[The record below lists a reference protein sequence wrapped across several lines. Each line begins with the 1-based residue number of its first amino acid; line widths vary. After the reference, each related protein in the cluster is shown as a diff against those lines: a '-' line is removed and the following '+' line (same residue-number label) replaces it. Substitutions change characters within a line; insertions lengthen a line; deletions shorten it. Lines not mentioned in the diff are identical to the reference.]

1 MFWQKF
7 IILLGLLT
15 VSTISFADEPTV
27 AKNVDVI
34 KIAPTTFK
42 QSVQLI
48 GTVNAKYNTVLKA
61 KVTGNL
67 EYIAEAGTAVKQGQ
81 DLVLIENNQAIKS
94 YELTKN
100 AAEVAKDKYDR
111 LQKLDK
117 SGYVSKNDLNTAHQ
131 QWIEAQK
138 QVQAAKTAYDSNV
151 MTAPF
156 DGIVGVAKFRPGAQ
170 VNQGDELLVL
180 YKPDEIVVDLNIPEK
195 VVSKVAIGQKVLID
209 GKDFQISSVQ
219 KFIDQKTHMAPA
231 IIKYPCPSC
240 IIGSSI
246 NVDVIIYENPNAIT
260 VPHYAITSKNKE
272 ESVFKII
279 DNKAKL
285 TKITASNSDKGLVEI
300 SAGVSE
306 GDLIVIKGMQ
316 KLQDGESV
324 NPTIV
329 NQNESN

>member
-1 MFWQKF
+1 MFWRKF

-15 VSTISFADEPTV
+15 IATISRADEPAV

-48 GTVNAKYNTVLKA
+48 GTVNAKYHTVLKA
-61 KVTGNL
+61 KTTGNL
-67 EYIAEAGTAVKQGQ
+67 EYIAEAGITVKQGQ

-100 AAEVAKDKYDR
+100 AAEVARNKYER

-117 SGYVSKNDLNTAHQ
+117 SGLVSKNDLNAAQQ
-131 QWIEAQK
+131 QWLEAQK
-138 QVQAAKTAYDSNV
+138 QVQAAKTVYDSNV

-195 VVSKVAIGQKVLID
+195 VVSKIAIGQRVLIE
-209 GKDFQISSVQ
+209 GKEFQISSVQ

-231 IIKYPCPSC
+231 VIKYPCPSC

-246 NVDVIIYENPNAIT
+246 NVDVIIYENSKAIT

-272 ESVFKII
+272 ESIFKII

-285 TKITASNSDKGLVEI
+285 TKIIPSNTDKGLVEI
-300 SAGVSE
+300 SSGISE
-306 GDLIVIKGMQ
+306 GDLVVVKGMQ
-316 KLQDGESV
+316 KLQDGEAV
-324 NPTIV
+324 NPTII
-329 NQNESN
+329 NKNESN

>member
-1 MFWQKF
+1 MLWRNF

-15 VSTISFADEPTV
+15 ASTISFADEPTV

-34 KIAPTTFK
+34 KIAPTPFK

-48 GTVNAKYNTVLKA
+48 GTVNAKYNTILKA

-67 EYIAEAGTAVKQGQ
+67 EYIAEAGVAVKQGE

-100 AAEVAKDKYDR
+100 AVDVARNKYER

-117 SGYVSKNDLNTAHQ
+117 SGLIKKDDLSAAQQ
-131 QWIEAQK
+131 QWLEAQK

-180 YKPDEIVVDLNIPEK
+180 YKPDEIVTDPNIPEK
-195 VVSKVAIGQKVLID
+195 IVSKVAIGQKVLID
-209 GKDFQISSVQ
+209 GKEFQISSVQ

-231 IIKYPCPSC
+231 VIKYPCPNC

-246 NVDVIIYENPNAIT
+246 NVDVVVYENPKAIT

-272 ESVFKII
+272 ESVFKIV

-300 SAGVSE
+300 ASGISE
-306 GDLIVIKGMQ
+306 GDLVVVKGMQ
-316 KLQDGESV
+316 KLKDDEAV
-324 NPTIV
+324 NPTII
-329 NQNESN
+329 NKNESN

>member
-7 IILLGLLT
+7 IIMLGLLAI
-15 VSTISFADEPTV
+15 STSSFADEPAV

-42 QSVQLI
+42 QSIQLI
-48 GTVNAKYNTVLKA
+48 GTVNAKYHTVLKA
-61 KVTGNL
+61 KTTGNL
-67 EYIAEAGTAVKQGQ
+67 EYIAEAGVTVKQGQ

-94 YELTKN
+94 YEITKN

-111 LQKLDK
+111 LQKYEK
-117 SGYVSKNDLNTAHQ
+117 SGYVSKNDLNAAHQ
-131 QWIEAQK
+131 QWLEAQK
-138 QVQAAKTAYDSNV
+138 QVQAAKAVYDSNV

-195 VVSKVAIGQKVLID
+195 IVSKVAIGQKVLID
-209 GKDFQISSVQ
+209 EKEFQISSVQ

-231 IIKYPCPSC
+231 VIKYPCPSC

-260 VPHYAITSKNKE
+260 VPHYAVTSKNKE
-272 ESVFKII
+272 ESVFKIV

-285 TKITASNSDKGLVEI
+285 TKITTSNTDKGLVEI
-300 SAGVSE
+300 SSGISE
-306 GDLIVIKGMQ
+306 GDLVVVKGMQ
-316 KLQDGESV
+316 KLEDGEAV

-329 NQNESN
+329 TKNESN